1 MIKDSKSAES
11 LAKILSEA
19 LPYIQKFSGKI
30 VVIKYGGSAMKENKL
45 RQNFA
50 RDVALMRQIGIF
62 PVLVHGGGPQIE
74 RNLKK
79 SNIKSVFI
87 DGLRKTD
94 ENSIKIIVKTLREV
108 NGDIAEL
115 IKTWGARTKTFN
127 DVRESILICKKIK
140 TKIDL
145 GFVGDITKVDGN
157 LIRKNIFNG
166 KIPVIAPI
174 GRDRFGMHYNINA
187 DHVACKVAEKLKAEK
202 IIMMTDVKGVL
213 TNTGKKISEMDIK
226 KAKKIAKTIKGGML
240 PKLSSVIKSLESGVK
255 SAHIVDGR
263 VPHAVLVEI
272 LTDKGVGTWITKI
285 T

>member
-50 RDVALMRQIGIF
+50 RDIALMRQIGIF

-79 SNIKSVFI
+79 NNIKSVFI

-94 ENSIKIIVKTLREV
+94 ENSIKTIVKTLREV

-145 GFVGDITKVDGN
+145 GFVGDITKVDGS
-157 LIRKNIFNG
+157 LIKKNIFSG

-213 TNTGKKISEMDIK
+213 TNKGKKISEMNIK

-240 PKLSSVIKSLESGVK
+240 PKLSSAIKSLESGVK

-272 LTDKGVGTWITKI
+272 LTDKGVGTWITK
-285 T
+285 

>member
-50 RDVALMRQIGIF
+50 RDIALMRQIGIF

-74 RNLKK
+74 ENLKK
-79 SNIKSVFI
+79 SSIKSVFI

-140 TKIDL
+140 TKMDL

-187 DHVACKVAEKLKAEK
+187 DHVACKVAERLKAEK
-202 IIMMTDVKGVL
+202 LIMMTDVKGVL
-213 TNTGKKISEMDIK
+213 TNKGKKISEMNIK

-240 PKLSSVIKSLESGVK
+240 PKLLSAIKSLESGVK

-272 LTDKGVGTWITKI
+272 LTDKGVGTWITK
-285 T
+285 

>member
-50 RDVALMRQIGIF
+50 RDIALMRQIGIF

-272 LTDKGVGTWITKI
+272 LTDKGIGTWITK
-285 T
+285 

>member
-50 RDVALMRQIGIF
+50 RDIALMRQIGIF

-79 SNIKSVFI
+79 SNIRSVFI

-108 NGDIAEL
+108 NGDIAKL

-140 TKIDL
+140 TKMNL

-157 LIRKNIFNG
+157 LIRKNIFDG

-213 TNTGKKISEMDIK
+213 TKTGKKISEMDIK
-226 KAKKIAKTIKGGML
+226 TAKKIAKTIKGGML

-272 LTDKGVGTWITKI
+272 LTDKGVGTWITK
-285 T
+285 

>member
-50 RDVALMRQIGIF
+50 RDIALMRQIGIF

-145 GFVGDITKVDGN
+145 GFVGDITKVDSS
-157 LIRKNIFNG
+157 LIKKNIFNG

-272 LTDKGVGTWITKI
+272 LTDKGVGTWITK
-285 T
+285 

>member
-94 ENSIKIIVKTLREV
+94 ENSIKTIVKTLREV

-145 GFVGDITKVDGN
+145 GFVGDITKVDSG
-157 LIRKNIFNG
+157 LIKKNIFSG

-272 LTDKGVGTWITKI
+272 LTDKGIGTWITK
-285 T
+285 

>member
-115 IKTWGARTKTFN
+115 IKTWGARIKTFN

-272 LTDKGVGTWITKI
+272 LTDKGIGTWITK
-285 T
+285 

>member
-50 RDVALMRQIGIF
+50 RDIALMRQIGIF

-94 ENSIKIIVKTLREV
+94 ENSIKIIIKTLREV

-115 IKTWGARTKTFN
+115 IKTWGAKTKTFN
-127 DVRESILICKKIK
+127 DIRESILICKKIK
-140 TKIDL
+140 TKMNL

-157 LIRKNIFNG
+157 LIKKNIFNG

-187 DHVACKVAEKLKAEK
+187 DHVACKVAEKLRAEK

-213 TNTGKKISEMDIK
+213 TNTGKKISEMNIK

-272 LTDKGVGTWITKI
+272 LTDKGVGTWITK
-285 T
+285 

>member
-50 RDVALMRQIGIF
+50 RDIALMRQIGIF

-94 ENSIKIIVKTLREV
+94 ANSIKTIVKTLREV

-145 GFVGDITKVDGN
+145 GFVGDITKVDGS
-157 LIRKNIFNG
+157 LIKKNIFSG

-272 LTDKGVGTWITKI
+272 LTDKGVGTWITK
-285 T
+285 

>member
-50 RDVALMRQIGIF
+50 RDIALMRQIGIF

-74 RNLKK
+74 ENLKK
-79 SNIKSVFI
+79 SSMKSVFI

-140 TKIDL
+140 TKMDL

-213 TNTGKKISEMDIK
+213 TDKGKKISEMNIK

-240 PKLSSVIKSLESGVK
+240 PKLSSAIKSLESGVK

-272 LTDKGVGTWITKI
+272 LTDKGVGTWITK
-285 T
+285 

>member
-94 ENSIKIIVKTLREV
+94 ENSIKTIVKTLREV

-145 GFVGDITKVDGN
+145 GFVGDITKVDGS
-157 LIRKNIFNG
+157 LIKKNIFSG

-213 TNTGKKISEMDIK
+213 TTTGKKISEMDIK

-272 LTDKGVGTWITKI
+272 LTDKGIGTWITK
-285 T
+285 

>member
-1 MIKDSKSAES
+1 MIKDNKSAES

-50 RDVALMRQIGIF
+50 RDIALMRQIGIF

-94 ENSIKIIVKTLREV
+94 ANSIKTIVKTLREV

-140 TKIDL
+140 TKMDL
-145 GFVGDITKVDGN
+145 GFVGDITKVDGS
-157 LIRKNIFNG
+157 LIKKNIFSG

-272 LTDKGVGTWITKI
+272 LTDKGVGTWITK
-285 T
+285 

>member
-50 RDVALMRQIGIF
+50 RDIALMRQIGIF

-79 SNIKSVFI
+79 SNIKSLFI

-94 ENSIKIIVKTLREV
+94 ENSIKIIVKTLKEV
-108 NGDIAEL
+108 NGDISEL

-145 GFVGDITKVDGN
+145 GFVGDITKVDGS
-157 LIRKNIFNG
+157 LIKKNIFNG

-213 TNTGKKISEMDIK
+213 TNKGKKISEMDIK

-272 LTDKGVGTWITKI
+272 LTDKGVGTWITK
-285 T
+285 

>member
-1 MIKDSKSAES
+1 MIKDNKSAES

-50 RDVALMRQIGIF
+50 RDIALMRQIGIF

-94 ENSIKIIVKTLREV
+94 ENSIKTIVKTLREV

-145 GFVGDITKVDGN
+145 GFVGDITKVDGS
-157 LIRKNIFNG
+157 LIKKNIFSG

-226 KAKKIAKTIKGGML
+226 KAKKIAKTMKRGML

-272 LTDKGVGTWITKI
+272 LTDKGVGTWITK
-285 T
+285 

>member
-50 RDVALMRQIGIF
+50 RDIALMRQIGIF

-74 RNLKK
+74 ENLKK
-79 SNIKSVFI
+79 SSIKSVFI

-127 DVRESILICKKIK
+127 DIRESILICKKIK

-145 GFVGDITKVDGN
+145 GFVGDITKVDGS
-157 LIRKNIFNG
+157 LIKKNIFSG

-226 KAKKIAKTIKGGML
+226 KAKKIAKTMKAGML

-272 LTDKGVGTWITKI
+272 LTDKGVGTWITK
-285 T
+285 

>member
-11 LAKILSEA
+11 LAKVLSEA

-50 RDVALMRQIGIF
+50 RDIALMRQIGIF

-74 RNLKK
+74 ENLKK

-140 TKIDL
+140 TKMDL

-157 LIRKNIFNG
+157 LIKKNIFNG

-213 TNTGKKISEMDIK
+213 TNKGKKISEMNIK

-240 PKLSSVIKSLESGVK
+240 PKLSSAIKSLESGVK

-272 LTDKGVGTWITKI
+272 LTDKGVGTWITK
-285 T
+285 

>member
-11 LAKILSEA
+11 LAKVLSEA

-50 RDVALMRQIGIF
+50 RDIALMRQIGIF

-74 RNLKK
+74 ENLKK
-79 SNIKSVFI
+79 SSIKSVFI

-140 TKIDL
+140 TNMDL

-187 DHVACKVAEKLKAEK
+187 DHVACKVAERLKAEK
-202 IIMMTDVKGVL
+202 LIMMTDVKGVL
-213 TNTGKKISEMDIK
+213 TNKGKKISEMNIK

-240 PKLSSVIKSLESGVK
+240 PKLSSAIKSLESGVK

-272 LTDKGVGTWITKI
+272 LTDKGVGTWITK
-285 T
+285 

>member
-50 RDVALMRQIGIF
+50 RDIALMRQIGIF

-74 RNLKK
+74 KNLKK

-108 NGDIAEL
+108 NRDIAEL

-127 DVRESILICKKIK
+127 DIRESILICKKIK
-140 TKIDL
+140 TKVDL

-226 KAKKIAKTIKGGML
+226 KAKKIARTIKGGML
-240 PKLSSVIKSLESGVK
+240 PKLSSAIKSLESGVK

-272 LTDKGVGTWITKI
+272 LTDKGVGTWITK
-285 T
+285 

>member
-50 RDVALMRQIGIF
+50 RDIALMRQIGIF

-140 TKIDL
+140 TKMDL

-213 TNTGKKISEMDIK
+213 TNKGKKISEMNIK

-240 PKLSSVIKSLESGVK
+240 PKLSSAIKSLESGVK

-272 LTDKGVGTWITKI
+272 LTDKGVGTWITK
-285 T
+285 

>member
-30 VVIKYGGSAMKENKL
+30 VVIKYGGSAMKESKL

-50 RDVALMRQIGIF
+50 RDIALMKQIGIF

-94 ENSIKIIVKTLREV
+94 ENSIKIIIKTLREV

-115 IKTWGARTKTFN
+115 IKTWGAKTKTFN
-127 DVRESILICKKIK
+127 DIRESILICKKIK
-140 TKIDL
+140 TKMNL
-145 GFVGDITKVDGN
+145 GFVGDITKVDGS
-157 LIRKNIFNG
+157 LIKKNIFNG

-213 TNTGKKISEMDIK
+213 TNTGKKISEMNIK
-226 KAKKIAKTIKGGML
+226 KAKKIAKNLKGGML

-272 LTDKGVGTWITKI
+272 LTDKGVGTWITK
-285 T
+285 

>member
-50 RDVALMRQIGIF
+50 RDIALMRQIGIF

-94 ENSIKIIVKTLREV
+94 ANSIKTIVKTLREV

-145 GFVGDITKVDGN
+145 GFVGDITKVDGS
-157 LIRKNIFNG
+157 LIKKNIFNG

-272 LTDKGVGTWITKI
+272 LTDKGVGTWITK
-285 T
+285 

>member
-50 RDVALMRQIGIF
+50 RDIALMRQIGIF

-74 RNLKK
+74 ENLKK
-79 SNIKSVFI
+79 SSIKSVFI

-94 ENSIKIIVKTLREV
+94 ENSIKIIVRTLREV

-140 TKIDL
+140 TKMDL
-145 GFVGDITKVDGN
+145 GFVGNITKVDGN

-187 DHVACKVAEKLKAEK
+187 DHVACKVAERLKAEK
-202 IIMMTDVKGVL
+202 LIMMTDVKGVL
-213 TNTGKKISEMDIK
+213 TNKGKKISEMNIK

-240 PKLSSVIKSLESGVK
+240 PKLSSAIKSLQSGVK

-272 LTDKGVGTWITKI
+272 LTDKGVGTWITK
-285 T
+285 

>member
-50 RDVALMRQIGIF
+50 RDIALMRQIGIF

-74 RNLKK
+74 ENLKK
-79 SNIKSVFI
+79 SNITSVFI

-94 ENSIKIIVKTLREV
+94 ENSIKIIVKTLRKV

-140 TKIDL
+140 TKMDL
-145 GFVGDITKVDGN
+145 GFVGEITKIDGN
-157 LIRKNIFNG
+157 LIRKNILNG

-213 TNTGKKISEMDIK
+213 TDKGKKISEMNIK

-240 PKLSSVIKSLESGVK
+240 PKLSSAIKSLESGVK

-272 LTDKGVGTWITKI
+272 LTDKGVGTWITK
-285 T
+285 

>member
-11 LAKILSEA
+11 LAKILSES

-50 RDVALMRQIGIF
+50 RDIALMRQIGIF

-74 RNLKK
+74 ENLKK
-79 SNIKSVFI
+79 SSIKSVFI

-108 NGDIAEL
+108 NGDNAEL

-140 TKIDL
+140 TKMDL

-213 TNTGKKISEMDIK
+213 TNKGKKISEMNIK

-240 PKLSSVIKSLESGVK
+240 PKLSSAIKSLESGVK

-272 LTDKGVGTWITKI
+272 LTDKGVGTWITK
-285 T
+285 

>member
-50 RDVALMRQIGIF
+50 RDIALMRQIGIF

-74 RNLKK
+74 ENLKK
-79 SNIKSVFI
+79 SSIKSVFI

-140 TKIDL
+140 TKMDL

-213 TNTGKKISEMDIK
+213 TNKGKKISEMNIK
-226 KAKKIAKTIKGGML
+226 KAKQIARTIKGGML
-240 PKLSSVIKSLESGVK
+240 PKLSSAIKSLESGVK

-272 LTDKGVGTWITKI
+272 LTDKGVGTWITK
-285 T
+285 

>member
-50 RDVALMRQIGIF
+50 RDIALMRQIGIF

-74 RNLKK
+74 ENLKK
-79 SNIKSVFI
+79 SSIKSVFI

-145 GFVGDITKVDGN
+145 GFVGDITKVDGS
-157 LIRKNIFNG
+157 LIKKNIFNG

-213 TNTGKKISEMDIK
+213 TNKGKKISEMDIK

-272 LTDKGVGTWITKI
+272 LTDKGVGTWITR
-285 T
+285 

>member
-50 RDVALMRQIGIF
+50 RDIALMRQIGIF

-74 RNLKK
+74 ENLKK
-79 SNIKSVFI
+79 SSIKSVFI

-140 TKIDL
+140 TNMDL

-187 DHVACKVAEKLKAEK
+187 DHVACKVAERLKAEK
-202 IIMMTDVKGVL
+202 LIMMTDVKGVL
-213 TNTGKKISEMDIK
+213 TNKGKKISEMNIK

-240 PKLSSVIKSLESGVK
+240 PKLSSAIKSLESGVK

-272 LTDKGVGTWITKI
+272 LTDKGVGTWITK
-285 T
+285 

>member
-30 VVIKYGGSAMKENKL
+30 VVIKYGGSAMKESKL

-50 RDVALMRQIGIF
+50 RDIALMRQIGIF

-94 ENSIKIIVKTLREV
+94 ENSIKIIIKTLREV

-115 IKTWGARTKTFN
+115 IKTWGAKTKTFN
-127 DVRESILICKKIK
+127 DVRESILICRKIK
-140 TKIDL
+140 TKMNL

-157 LIRKNIFNG
+157 LIKKNIFNG

-187 DHVACKVAEKLKAEK
+187 DHVACKVAEKLRAEK

-213 TNTGKKISEMDIK
+213 TNTGKKISEMNIK
-226 KAKKIAKTIKGGML
+226 KAKKIAKNIKGGML

-272 LTDKGVGTWITKI
+272 LTDKGVGTWITK
-285 T
+285 

>member
-30 VVIKYGGSAMKENKL
+30 VVIKYGGSAMKESKL

-50 RDVALMRQIGIF
+50 RDIALMRQIGIF

-79 SNIKSVFI
+79 NNIKSVFI

-94 ENSIKIIVKTLREV
+94 ENSIKTIVKTLREV

-145 GFVGDITKVDGN
+145 GFVGDITKVDGS
-157 LIRKNIFNG
+157 LIKKNIFSG

-226 KAKKIAKTIKGGML
+226 KAKKIAKTMKGGML

-272 LTDKGVGTWITKI
+272 LTDKGVGTWITK
-285 T
+285 

>member
-50 RDVALMRQIGIF
+50 RDIALMRQIGIF

-127 DVRESILICKKIK
+127 DIRESILICKKIK

-145 GFVGDITKVDGN
+145 GFVGDITKVDGS
-157 LIRKNIFNG
+157 LIKKNIFSG

-272 LTDKGVGTWITKI
+272 LTDKGVGTWITK
-285 T
+285 

>member
-94 ENSIKIIVKTLREV
+94 ENSIKTIVKTLREV

-140 TKIDL
+140 TKMDL
-145 GFVGDITKVDGN
+145 GFVGDITKVDGS
-157 LIRKNIFNG
+157 LIKKNIFSG

-272 LTDKGVGTWITKI
+272 LTDKGVGTWITK
-285 T
+285 

>member
-50 RDVALMRQIGIF
+50 RDIALMRQIGIF

-74 RNLKK
+74 ENLKK
-79 SNIKSVFI
+79 SSIKSVFI

-94 ENSIKIIVKTLREV
+94 KNSIKINVKTLREV

-140 TKIDL
+140 TKMDL

-213 TNTGKKISEMDIK
+213 TNKGKKISEMNIK

-240 PKLSSVIKSLESGVK
+240 PKLSSAIKSLESGVK

-272 LTDKGVGTWITKI
+272 LTDKGVGTWITK
-285 T
+285 

>member
-50 RDVALMRQIGIF
+50 RDIALMRQIGIF

-115 IKTWGARTKTFN
+115 IKTWGARIKTFN

-272 LTDKGVGTWITKI
+272 LTDKGVGTWITK
-285 T
+285 

>member
-50 RDVALMRQIGIF
+50 RDIALMRQIGIF

-74 RNLKK
+74 ENLKK
-79 SNIKSVFI
+79 SSIKSVFI

-140 TKIDL
+140 TKMDL

-213 TNTGKKISEMDIK
+213 TNKGKKISEMNIK

-240 PKLSSVIKSLESGVK
+240 PKLSSAIKSLESGVK

-272 LTDKGVGTWITKI
+272 LTDKGIGTWITK
-285 T
+285 

>member
-50 RDVALMRQIGIF
+50 RDIALMRQIGIF

-140 TKIDL
+140 TKMDL
-145 GFVGDITKVDGN
+145 GFVGDITKVDGS
-157 LIRKNIFNG
+157 LIKKNIFSG

-272 LTDKGVGTWITKI
+272 LTDKGVGTWITK
-285 T
+285 

>member
-94 ENSIKIIVKTLREV
+94 ANSIKTIVKTLREV

-115 IKTWGARTKTFN
+115 IKTWGAKTKTFN

-145 GFVGDITKVDGN
+145 GFVGDITKVDGS
-157 LIRKNIFNG
+157 LIKKNIFSG

-226 KAKKIAKTIKGGML
+226 KAKKIAKTMKGGML

-272 LTDKGVGTWITKI
+272 LTDKGVGTWITK
-285 T
+285 

>member
-50 RDVALMRQIGIF
+50 RDIALMRQIGIF

-74 RNLKK
+74 ENLKK
-79 SNIKSVFI
+79 SSIKSVFI

-140 TKIDL
+140 TKMDL

-213 TNTGKKISEMDIK
+213 TNKGKKISEMNIK

-240 PKLSSVIKSLESGVK
+240 PKLSSAIKSLESGVK

-272 LTDKGVGTWITKI
+272 LTNKGVGTWITK
-285 T
+285 

>member
-50 RDVALMRQIGIF
+50 RDIALMRQIGIF

-74 RNLKK
+74 ENLKK
-79 SNIKSVFI
+79 SSIKSVFI

-140 TKIDL
+140 TKMDL

-213 TNTGKKISEMDIK
+213 TNKGKKISEMNIK
-226 KAKKIAKTIKGGML
+226 KAKKIAKTIRGGML
-240 PKLSSVIKSLESGVK
+240 PKLSSAIKSLESGVK

-272 LTDKGVGTWITKI
+272 LTDKGVGTWITK
-285 T
+285 